1 MNYLI
6 RELYIAKRR
15 NTKITHG
22 RPKIHHI
29 RRRENLKKIKF

>member
-6 RELYIAKRR
+6 RELYIAKKK

-29 RRRENLKKIKF
+29 RLRENFQKIKF